1 MNRFL
6 KISLSEIKDICI
18 PLYKILI
25 PFIFIIKILEEIG
38 IVKIISNLFEPIV
51 QLLGLPAELG
61 IVWVTAIIINV
72 YAAIILFINCST
84 PIFFKIFNEKT
95 KIQIIKNI

>member
-6 KISLSEIKDICI
+6 KTSLYEIKDICI

-38 IVKIISNLFEPIV
+38 IVKIISNLFEPMV

-72 YAAIILFINCST
+72 YAAIILFIN
-84 PIFFKIFNEKT
+84 IV
-95 KIQIIKNI
+95 QIGRAHV